1 MKQAYRRIAGDW
13 GNWNYEPIELLPH
26 CKRVTK
32 HDYTCE
38 YQQARKKFLWF
49 IPYKIWVNKRDIR
62 WYPMERVEYY
72 ECSCGEE
79 DA

>member
-1 MKQAYRRIAGDW
+1 MKQAYERVGFDL
-13 GNWNYEPIELLPH
+13 EPIELLPH

-32 HDYTCE
+32 FGHTIK

-49 IPYKIWVNKRDIR
+49 IPYKKWVRKDDIH
-62 WYPMERVEYY
+62 WYPMELVEYY

-79 DA
+79 